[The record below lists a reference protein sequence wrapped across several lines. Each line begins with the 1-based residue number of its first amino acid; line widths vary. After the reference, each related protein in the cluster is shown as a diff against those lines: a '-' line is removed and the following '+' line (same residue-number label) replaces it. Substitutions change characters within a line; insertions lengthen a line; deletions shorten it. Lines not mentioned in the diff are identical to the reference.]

1 MDFIADM
8 FEDDETEVIVG
19 RYITYDE
26 YVIHGNNLYV
36 RRTEHMEYVN
46 S

>member
-8 FEDDETEVIVG
+8 FEDDETEVVVG
-19 RYITYDE
+19 QYITYDV
-26 YVIHGNNLYV
+26 YVVYGNNLYV

>member
-1 MDFIADM
+1 MDPIVDT

-19 RYITYDE
+19 RHITYDE
-26 YVIHGNNLYV
+26 YVTYGNMLHV
-36 RRTEHMEYVN
+36 RRTEHMECIG